1 MKLGLYNAIFH
12 DRTLPEA
19 LAAIKAAGLTG
30 IELNTGG
37 FLPATHIPTI
47 DLILLLT
54 VEYMEFYFK
63 SSFLIKIASI
73 FKHRCSSFRLVE
85 HQCSS
90 IILHPFIDQ
99 ILLSADRLM
108 VRHFTSYF
116 LSSLLLF

>member
-47 DLILLLT
+47 DDILG
-54 VEYMEFYFK
+54 
-63 SSFLIKIASI
+63 I
-73 FKHRCSSFRLVE
+73 FEGTGVDIYGLNCNGNP
-85 HQCSS
+85 
-90 IILHPFIDQ
+90 LHPNKAIGDKHAED
-99 ILLSADRLM
+99 IRRSIRLAERLGQNRVVTM
-108 VRHFTSYF
+108 SGLPGGEPGRR
-116 LSSLLLF
+116 